1 MPDGVTALPHVR
13 GQVGQVLADFLAR
26 QRAVLPGAADELR
39 PGLDALAAL
48 LAGGKRLR
56 PAFCYWGWRGT
67 GAADCPELLAA
78 AAALELLHAAAL
90 VHDDVMDGSDTRRG
104 QPALHRRFAA
114 YHAERDWRGSA
125 AAFGTGAAILLGDLL
140 LCWTDELFTASGLAP
155 DALAR
160 GRPVLDLMRGEVMAG
175 QYLDLMAQASGDG
188 SVASALRVVEYKT
201 ARYTIERPLHLGAA
215 LAGPGSTGA
224 SASAI
229 TAAYTGYG
237 RPLGVAFQ
245 LRDDILGIFGDPART
260 GKPAT
265 DDLRAGKRTVLL
277 AITRSRATPG
287 QATILERCLGDPE
300 LDEAAAAEV
309 RAVITSTGALAECER
324 LISRHLDQA
333 LGALAAAPVTAE
345 ARAALAELAVTATA
359 RHD

>member
-1 MPDGVTALPHVR
+1 MPDGVSALPQVR
-13 GQVGQVLADFLAR
+13 SQVGQVLAEFLAK

-39 PGLDALAAL
+39 PGLDALDAL

-114 YHAERDWRGSA
+114 YHAERGWRGSA

-140 LCWTDELFTASGLAP
+140 LGWTDELFAASGLAP

-175 QYLDLMAQASGDG
+175 QYLDMLAQASGDG

-215 LAGPGSTGA
+215 LAGPGSAG
-224 SASAI
+224 AI

-277 AITRSRATPG
+277 AITRARASPG
-287 QATILERCLGDPE
+287 QAAILDRWLGDPE
-300 LDEAAAAEV
+300 LDEAAAAEMC
-309 RAVITSTGALAECER
+309 AVITSSGALAECER
-324 LISRHLDQA
+324 LIGRHLDQA
-333 LGALAAAPVTAE
+333 LGALDAAPVTAE

-359 RHD
+359 RDD

>member
-1 MPDGVTALPHVR
+1 MPDGVSALPQVR
-13 GQVGQVLADFLAR
+13 SQVGQVLAEFLAK

-39 PGLDALAAL
+39 PGLDALDGL

-114 YHAERDWRGSA
+114 YHAERGWRGSA

-140 LCWTDELFTASGLAP
+140 LGWTDELFAASGLAP

-175 QYLDLMAQASGDG
+175 QYLDMLAQASGDG

-215 LAGPGSTGA
+215 LAGPGSAG
-224 SASAI
+224 AI

-277 AITRSRATPG
+277 AITRARASPG
-287 QATILERCLGDPE
+287 QAAILDRWLGDPE
-300 LDEAAAAEV
+300 LDEAAAAEMC
-309 RAVITSTGALAECER
+309 AVITSTGALAECER
-324 LISRHLDQA
+324 LIGRHLDQA
-333 LGALAAAPVTAE
+333 LGALDAAPVTAE

>member
-1 MPDGVTALPHVR
+1 MPDGVSALPQVR
-13 GQVGQVLADFLAR
+13 SQVGQVLAEFLAQ

-39 PGLDALAAL
+39 PGLDALDAL

-67 GAADCPELLAA
+67 GAAECPELLAA

-114 YHAERDWRGSA
+114 YHAERGWRGSA

-140 LCWTDELFTASGLAP
+140 LGWTDELFAASGLGQ

-215 LAGPGSTGA
+215 LAGPGS
-224 SASAI
+224 ASAI
-229 TAAYTGYG
+229 SAAYTGYG

-277 AITRSRATPG
+277 AITRARASPG
-287 QATILERCLGDPE
+287 QAAILDRWLGDPE
-300 LDEAAAAEV
+300 LDETAAAEV

-345 ARAALAELAVTATA
+345 ARSALAELAVTATA
-359 RHD
+359 RHG